1 MNRMSETRP
10 FTIEGFYKFVGEG
23 KLMAAK
29 CNKCG
34 AVLLPPRPAC
44 SKCMSKDLQWIP
56 VNPTGKLLTYT
67 VIHVPPKEFE
77 SKAPYAVGIVRFDN
91 GGQLLGMVRD
101 VEPAQLQIGMAV
113 TIDFERTSTPVAAP
127 AQAPA
132 QWPAW
137 PRYFFI
143 PA

>member
-1 MNRMSETRP
+1 MSETQP
-10 FTIEGFYKFVGEG
+10 FTIESFYKFVGEG

-44 SKCMSKDLQWIP
+44 SKCMSKDLQWTS
-56 VNPTGKLLTYT
+56 VNPMGKLLTYT
-67 VIHVPPKEFE
+67 VIHVSPKEFE
-77 SKAPYAVGIVRFDN
+77 TKAPYALGIVRFDN

-101 VEPAQLQIGMAV
+101 IEPTKLQIGMTV
-113 TIDFERTSTPVAAP
+113 TIDFEKTLTPTTATP
-127 AQAPA
+127 QTPP
-132 QWPAW
+132 QWPSW
-137 PRYFFI
+137 PRYFFK